1 MSKEPEVNLLVAG
14 TLNDKKN
21 VFLPG
26 FPLKA
31 YLVPLP
37 ISHTLI
43 IHDGHAD
50 FNIKSFFWF
59 LYQISWFCKWLRCF
73 TDLTRILSWRT
84 NNDGEIF

>member
-14 TLNDKKN
+14 TLNDKQN

-31 YLVPLP
+31 YLVPFSP
-37 ISHTLI
+37 TLI

-50 FNIKSFFWF
+50 FNIKF
-59 LYQISWFCKWLRCF
+59 LF
-73 TDLTRILSWRT
+73 
-84 NNDGEIF
+84 

>member
-31 YLVPLP
+31 YMVPLP

-50 FNIKSFFWF
+50 FNIKSFF
-59 LYQISWFCKWLRCF
+59 
-73 TDLTRILSWRT
+73 
-84 NNDGEIF
+84 